1 MSPRSLRTWHAPGV
15 TAFRLFLHVIS
26 ASVWVG
32 GQIVLVGL
40 MPTVRSFGPDAP
52 NALAKA
58 FNRIAWP
65 AFGLAVLTGMWN
77 IMAIPMNDLPHPWV
91 ELHLLAALLT
101 AAGAALHMLA
111 KGNKVMLAVGG
122 AMSSLFA
129 VAAMY
134 LGVVITTT
142 LS

>member
-1 MSPRSLRTWHAPGV
+1 V
-15 TAFRLFLHVIS
+15 DAFRLFLHVLA

-32 GQIVLVGL
+32 GQIVLAGL
-40 MPTVRSFGPDAP
+40 VPTLRGLGDDAP
-52 NALAKA
+52 RLAARA

-65 AFGLAVLTGMWN
+65 AYGIAVVTGLWN
-77 IMAIPMNDLPHPWV
+77 LFALPLEDLQHPWIEIKV
-91 ELHLLAALLT
+91 LVVLLSGV
-101 AAGAALHMLA
+101 GAVIHQMA

-134 LGVVITTT
+134 TGFLVTPVP
-142 LS
+142 